1 MKISLSLCV
10 ASVFYILLA
19 LSDGRNGPL
28 ERGVGIPT
36 IPTNEI
42 IEHSYFYWTLVKEI
56 HNYFHVIMK
65 VSQNDTLFMS

>member
-1 MKISLSLCV
+1 MFHRKATQRDKESFSIGINPPMKISLSLCV

-36 IPTNEI
+36 IG
-42 IEHSYFYWTLVKEI
+42 EHNNNI
-56 HNYFHVIMK
+56 DM
-65 VSQNDTLFMS
+65 